1 MADPAGGCKGMNS
14 ISRQSLNLIK
24 TKLKDPVTG
33 QKRFK
38 NDDQVIDLALENLMT
53 RLKDQRLL

>member
-1 MADPAGGCKGMNS
+1 MNS

-53 RLKDQRLL
+53 RLKEQRLL

>member
-1 MADPAGGCKGMNS
+1 MNS

-33 QKRFK
+33 QKR
-38 NDDQVIDLALENLMT
+38 
-53 RLKDQRLL
+53 LKMMIR